1 MFSQKI
7 NLYILVNTGI
17 KGERMLY
24 EIEAKMQKGKN
35 GISFY
40 YRKGVLFY

>member
-1 MFSQKI
+1 
-7 NLYILVNTGI
+7 
-17 KGERMLY
+17 MLY

-40 YRKGVLFY
+40 YRLLQKRSVILLRDDQL